1 MSLNKRSPY
10 LRQGSAVFI
19 SKMRVWDIRL
29 LSILVSSMEMAVWSM
44 IFQLQE
50 RCLLNSFLRSIDFLR
65 KTRSWQMKLQ
75 LRNLWIMHCLIAI
88 AQTSLETNI
97 KTMVSSPKMVLTTSS
112 GAVNKDRIR
121 DIQDFAQIEIE
132 DHVNLAIQIF
142 WASDF
147 QESTNKNSCVEYD
160 F

>member
-19 SKMRVWDIRL
+19 SKTRVWDIRL
-29 LSILVSSMEMAVWSM
+29 LSILVFSMEMAVWLMTS
-44 IFQLQE
+44 QLQE
-50 RCLLNSFLRSIDFLR
+50 RCLPNSFMRSIDFLK

-132 DHVNLAIQIF
+132 DPDNLAIQIF

-147 QESTNKNSCVEYD
+147 QKSTNSSSCV
-160 F
+160 

>member
-19 SKMRVWDIRL
+19 SKTRVWDIRL
-29 LSILVSSMEMAVWSM
+29 LSILVFSMEMAVWSM
-44 IFQLQE
+44 ISQLQE

-88 AQTSLETNI
+88 AQISLVTNI

-132 DHVNLAIQIF
+132 IHVHLAIQIF

-147 QESTNKNSCVEYD
+147 QESTNNNSCVAYD